1 MYEFSSPRTHRHLDQ
16 QNMTIKSMTASEFR
30 VLYSVFIEK
39 TSIYREQS
47 NSLPLLRLLRQ
58 ALTTVSAQ
66 KIIQV
71 VPGFCG
77 DQSF

>member
-16 QNMTIKSMTASEFR
+16 HNMTIKSMTASAFR
-30 VLYSVFIEK
+30 VLYSVCIEK
-39 TSIYREQS
+39 TSIYRKQS

-58 ALTTVSAQ
+58 TLTTVSAQ

-71 VPGFCG
+71 IPGFCG